1 MHTSEDEK
9 SINKLRP
16 YRSSLHFFS
25 LDIMTNYN
33 SFELVFCFVF
43 NAFLNLVS
51 SISLFFKFGN
61 VWKKQPLE
69 MFNKKV
75 FLIVLQ
81 NWNWRKVPVLEQA
94 WNIIKK
100 ESPAK
105 EFFLQNLFRAPF
117 YRAFPGACCIII
129 TWNTFFYFFNL
140 PDVYSLLCI
149 CFCPTYWVITIV
161 QMVLTLT

>member
-105 EFFLQNLFRAPF
+105 EFFCDFCKICLEHLFIEHFRVP
-117 YRAFPGACCIII
+117 
-129 TWNTFFYFFNL
+129 
-140 PDVYSLLCI
+140 VVSLLLETPFFI
-149 CFCPTYWVITIV
+149 FLIYLMFIHYFAYVF
-161 QMVLTLT
+161 VLLIAW